1 MISIRDVFKIG
12 AGPSSSHT
20 MGPERASIMFKEAY
34 PTLKSV
40 KCTLFGSLA
49 LTGKGHLTDWIIEK
63 TLSPVPVEFKWNY
76 TESNIGHENTM
87 QFDGILEDGTEVSW
101 TIYSIGGGDVKIIG
115 FDQEAEV
122 RDVYPHNN
130 FTDISKYCDQNEISY
145 FEYVMEFE
153 PEVIE
158 HLTKVWDVMKKA
170 LYNGVKTDGKIPGEL
185 GVIRRAKTLF
195 ESDSKHMRLEAY
207 AYAVNEE
214 NASGGQ
220 IVTAPT
226 CGAAGVLP
234 AILKYYQDDLDL
246 FDEQVIEGLAVA
258 GLLGAVVKQNAT
270 VSGAEG
276 GCQAEVGT
284 ATAMAAGA
292 AAYLNGCSNRI
303 IEAAAEIGLE
313 HQIGLTCDPVLG
325 YVQVPCIQRNAVG
338 AGKAKTAFKIAQAT
352 ASDEQIYFDTI
363 VDVMYET
370 GKDMAAEYRETSLGG
385 LAKLYKNR
393 LKEDENKQ

>member
-1 MISIRDVFKIG
+1 MISQRDVFKIG

-20 MGPERASIMFKEAY
+20 MGPERASIMFKKAY
-34 PTLKSV
+34 PNLKSV
-40 KCTLFGSLA
+40 RCTLFGSLA

-63 TLSPVPVEFKWNY
+63 TLSPVPVEFIWNY
-76 TESNIGHENTM
+76 TASNIGHENTM
-87 QFDGILEDGTEVSW
+87 MFNGLLEDGSEIEW
-101 TIYSIGGGDVKIIG
+101 TIYSIGGGDVKVIG
-115 FDQEAEV
+115 YDAKSAEL
-122 RDVYPHNN
+122 DVYPHNN
-130 FTDISKYCDQNEISY
+130 FTEISEYCEQKNISY
-145 FEYVMEFE
+145 FEYVLEFE
-153 PEVIE
+153 PDVVA
-158 HLTKVWDVMKKA
+158 HLTKVWDVMKSA
-170 LYNGVKTDGKIPGEL
+170 IYRGVTTDGTIPGEL
-185 GVIRRAKTLF
+185 GVKRRAKTLF

-246 FDEQVIEGLAVA
+246 FDEQVVEGLAVA
-258 GLLGAVVKQNAT
+258 GLLGAVVKHNAT

-292 AAYLNGCSNRI
+292 AAYLNGCSNRQ

-352 ASDEQIYFDTI
+352 GDDDQIYFDTI

-393 LKEDENKQ
+393 LNEGK

>member
-1 MISIRDVFKIG
+1 MISQKDVFKIG

-20 MGPERASIMFKEAY
+20 MGPERASIMFKQAY

-63 TLSPVPVEFKWNY
+63 SLAPVPVEFVWNY
-76 TESNIGHENTM
+76 LESNIGHENTM
-87 QFDGILEDGTEVSW
+87 MFEGTLEDDTVIEW
-101 TIYSIGGGDVKIIG
+101 TIYSIGGGDVKIVG
-115 FDQEAEV
+115 FENEDPAV
-122 RDVYPHNN
+122 DVYPHNT
-130 FTDISKYCDQNEISY
+130 FTEISEYCESKNISY
-145 FEYVMEFE
+145 FDYVMEFE

-158 HLTKVWDVMKKA
+158 HLTKVWDVMKSA
-170 LYNGVKTDGKIPGEL
+170 IYRGITADGKIPGEL
-185 GVIRRAKTLF
+185 GVTRRAKALF
-195 ESDSKHMRLEAY
+195 NTDSKHMRLEAY

-234 AILKYYQDDLDL
+234 AVLKYYQDDLDL

-258 GLLGAVVKQNAT
+258 GLLGAVVKHNAT
-270 VSGAEG
+270 ISGAEG

-292 AAYLNGCSNRI
+292 AAYLNGCNNRQ

-352 ASDEQIYFDTI
+352 ASEEQVYFDTI
-363 VDVMYET
+363 VEVMYET

-393 LKEDENKQ
+393 LKEDKENK

>member
-1 MISIRDVFKIG
+1 MISQKDVYKIG

-20 MGPERASIMFKEAY
+20 MGPERASLMLKEAY
-34 PTLKSV
+34 PNIKSV

-49 LTGKGHLTDWIIEK
+49 LTGKGHLTDWIIK
-63 TLSPVPVEFKWNY
+63 KSLSPIPVEFIWNY
-76 TESNIGHENTM
+76 TESNIGHENTLM
-87 QFDGILEDGTEVSW
+87 FDATLEDGSEVQW
-101 TIYSIGGGDVKIIG
+101 TVYSIGGGDVKVIG
-115 FDQEAEV
+115 YEEESIKEA
-122 RDVYPHNN
+122 YPHDN
-130 FTDISKYCDQNEISY
+130 FTQISDYCLENNLSY
-145 FEYVMEFE
+145 FDYVMEFE
-153 PEVIE
+153 PDILE
-158 HLTKVWDVMKKA
+158 HLNEVWSVMKKA
-170 LYNGVKTDGKIPGEL
+170 IYRGIKTEGKIPGEL
-185 GVIRRAKTLF
+185 GVERRAKALF
-195 ESDSKHMRLEAY
+195 ESNDEDMRLEAY

-226 CGAAGVLP
+226 CGASGVLP
-234 AILKYYQDDLDL
+234 AILKYYQDELDL
-246 FDEQVIEGLAVA
+246 FDEQIVEALAVA
-258 GLLGAVVKQNAT
+258 GLLGAVVKYNAT

-292 AAYLNGCSNRI
+292 AAYLNGCNNRQ

-338 AGKAKTAFKIAQAT
+338 ASKAKTAFKIAQAT
-352 ASDEQIYFDTI
+352 ADNEHVYFDTI
-363 VDVMYET
+363 VEVMYET
-370 GKDMAAEYRETSLGG
+370 GKDMATEYRETSLGG

-393 LKEDENKQ
+393 LKDNKK

>member
-1 MISIRDVFKIG
+1 MKSQKDVFKIG

-20 MGPERASIMFKEAY
+20 MGPERASLMFKEKY

-63 TLSPVPVEFKWNY
+63 SLAPVPVEFVWNY

-87 QFDGILEDGTEVSW
+87 VFEGTLSDETIEKW
-101 TIYSIGGGDVKIIG
+101 TIYSIGGGDVEI
-115 FDQEAEV
+115 AELETKEEDL
-122 RDVYPHNN
+122 DVYPHNN
-130 FTDISKYCDQNEISY
+130 FTEISKYCEDNDMTY
-145 FEYVMEFE
+145 FDYVMKYE
-153 PEVIE
+153 PGVIE
-158 HLTKVWDVMKKA
+158 HLTKVWEVMKHA
-170 LYNGVKTDGKIPGEL
+170 IYRGIKTEGKIPGEL
-185 GVIRRAKTLF
+185 GVTRRAKTLF

-246 FDEQVIEGLAVA
+246 FDEQIIEGLAVA
-258 GLLGAVVKQNAT
+258 GLLGAVVKHNAT
-270 VSGAEG
+270 ISGAEG

-292 AAYLNGCSNRI
+292 AAYLNGCNNRQ

-325 YVQVPCIQRNAVG
+325 FVQVPCIQRNAVG

-352 ASDEQIYFDTI
+352 AKDEQIYFDTI

-393 LKEDENKQ
+393 LNEK

>member
-1 MISIRDVFKIG
+1 MISQRDVFKIG

-20 MGPERASIMFKEAY
+20 MGPERASIMFKDAY

-49 LTGKGHLTDWIIEK
+49 LTGRGHLTDWIIEK
-63 TLSPVPVEFKWNY
+63 SLAPVPVEFVWNY

-87 QFDGILEDGTEVSW
+87 MFDGVLEDGTEISW
-101 TIYSIGGGDVKIIG
+101 TIYSIGGGDVKIVG
-115 FDQEAEV
+115 FDQEQEQL
-122 RDVYPHNN
+122 DVYPHNN
-130 FTDISKYCDQNEISY
+130 FTEISEY
-145 FEYVMEFE
+145 CESKGISYYDYVMEFE
-153 PEVIE
+153 PDVIE
-158 HLTKVWDVMKKA
+158 HLTNVWNVMKDAIKR
-170 LYNGVKTDGKIPGEL
+170 GISTEGKIPGEL
-185 GVIRRAKTLF
+185 GVVRRAKALY
-195 ESDSKHMRLEAY
+195 ESDSSQMRLEAY
-207 AYAVNEE
+207 GYAVNEE

-234 AILKYYQDDLDL
+234 AILKYYQDELEL
-246 FDEQVIEGLAVA
+246 SDEKVIEGLAVA
-258 GLLGAVVKQNAT
+258 GLLGAVVKNNAT
-270 VSGAEG
+270 ISGAEG

-292 AAYLNGCSNRI
+292 AAYLNGCTNRQ

-352 ASDEQIYFDTI
+352 ADEEQVYFDTI

-393 LKEDENKQ
+393 LKEDK

>member
-1 MISIRDVFKIG
+1 MKSQRDVFKIG

-20 MGPERASIMFKEAY
+20 MGPERASLMLKEAY
-34 PTLKSV
+34 PNLAKV

-63 TLSPVPVEFKWNY
+63 SLSPIPVEFVWNY
-76 TESNIGHENTM
+76 TASNIGHENTM
-87 QFDGILEDGTEVSW
+87 MFDAELADGTAIQW

-115 FDQEAEV
+115 YDSTSEDLE
-122 RDVYPHNN
+122 VYPHNN
-130 FTDISKYCDQNEISY
+130 FTEISEYCAEKEISY
-145 FEYVMEFE
+145 FDYVMEFE
-153 PEVIE
+153 PEVLT
-158 HLTKVWDVMKKA
+158 HLTKVWDVMKSA
-170 LYNGVKTDGKIPGEL
+170 IYRGVKTDGTIPGEL
-185 GVIRRAKTLF
+185 GVKRRAKTLF

-258 GLLGAVVKQNAT
+258 GLLGAVVKHNAT

-292 AAYLNGCSNRI
+292 AAYLNGCSNRQ

-338 AGKAKTAFKIAQAT
+338 ASKAKTAFKIAQAT
-352 ASDEQIYFDTI
+352 AEEEQIYFDTI
-363 VDVMYET
+363 VEVMYET

-393 LKEDENKQ
+393 LKQDD

>member
-1 MISIRDVFKIG
+1 MISIKDVFKIG

-20 MGPERASIMFKEAY
+20 MGPERASLMFKAAY
-34 PTLKSV
+34 PTLASV

-63 TLSPVPVEFKWNY
+63 SLSPVPVEFVWNY
-76 TESNIGHENTM
+76 LESNIGHENTM
-87 QFDGILEDGTEVSW
+87 MFNGVLEDGTEVEW

-115 FDQEAEV
+115 FDQEETPK
-122 RDVYPHNN
+122 DVYPHNT
-130 FTDISKYCDQNEISY
+130 FTEISDYCQLNNLSY
-145 FEYVMEFE
+145 FDYIMEFE
-153 PEVIE
+153 PEVLE
-158 HLTKVWDVMKKA
+158 HLTDVWNVMKKA
-170 LYNGVKTDGKIPGEL
+170 IYRGINCDGKIPGEL
-185 GVIRRAKTLF
+185 GVIRRAKALF
-195 ESDSKHMRLEAY
+195 NSDSKHMRLEAY

-292 AAYLNGCSNRI
+292 AAYLNGCNNRQ

-352 ASDEQIYFDTI
+352 ANDEQIYFDTI
-363 VDVMYET
+363 VEVMYQT

-393 LKEDENKQ
+393 LKEMNKEL

>member
-1 MISIRDVFKIG
+1 MISQRDVFKIG

-20 MGPERASIMFKEAY
+20 MGPERASKMLKEEY
-34 PTLKSV
+34 PNLKSV

-49 LTGKGHLTDWIIEK
+49 LTGKGHLTDYIIEK
-63 TLSPVPVEFKWNY
+63 TLAPIPTTFIWNY

-87 QFDGILEDGTEVSW
+87 QFDAILDDDTTVSW
-101 TIYSIGGGDVKIIG
+101 TIYSIGGGDVKIVG
-115 FDQEAEV
+115 HDLETEDL
-122 RDVYPHNN
+122 DVYPHNN
-130 FTDISKYCDQNEISY
+130 FTEITNYCNEKNISY
-145 FEYVMEFE
+145 YDYVVEFE

-158 HLTKVWDVMKKA
+158 HLNQVWDVMKKA
-170 LYNGVKTDGKIPGEL
+170 IYRGIRAKGLIPGEL
-185 GVIRRAKTLF
+185 GVKKRAKTLYQ
-195 ESDSKHMRLEAY
+195 SDSKHMRLEAY

-246 FDEQVIEGLAVA
+246 FDEQVVEGLAVA

-292 AAYLNGCSNRI
+292 AAYLNGCNNRQ

-325 YVQVPCIQRNAVG
+325 FVQVPCIQRNAVG
-338 AGKAKTAFKIAQAT
+338 AGKAKTAFKIAEAT
-352 ASDEQIYFDTI
+352 GDDEHVYFDTI
-363 VDVMYET
+363 VKVMYET

-393 LKEDENKQ
+393 LSDIENE

>member
-1 MISIRDVFKIG
+1 MKSQKDVFKIG

-20 MGPERASIMFKEAY
+20 MGPERATIMFKQAY
-34 PTLKSV
+34 PQLKSV
-40 KCTLFGSLA
+40 KCYLYGSLA

-63 TLSPVPVEFKWNY
+63 TFDQIPVEFVWDLKEKNLK
-76 TESNIGHENTM
+76 HENSM
-87 QFDGILEDGTEVSW
+87 KFVGTLADNETVSW
-101 TIYSIGGGDVKIIG
+101 MIQSIGGGDVVIEGYDNESQI
-115 FDQEAEV
+115 A
-122 RDVYPHNN
+122 DVYPHNN
-130 FTDISKYCDQNEISY
+130 FTEISKYCEDNDLTY

-158 HLTKVWDVMKKA
+158 HLNEVWRVMKKA
-170 LYNGVKTDGKIPGEL
+170 IYRGIKNDGLVPGEL
-185 GVIRRAKTLF
+185 GVKRRAKQLF

-246 FDEQVIEGLAVA
+246 FDEQIVEGLAVA

-292 AAYLNGCSNRI
+292 AAYLNGCNNRQ

-325 YVQVPCIQRNAVG
+325 FVQVPCIQRNAVG

-352 ASDEQIYFDTI
+352 AEDEQIYFDTI
-363 VDVMYET
+363 VEVMYET
-370 GKDMAAEYRETSLGG
+370 GKDMAVEYRETAMGG

-393 LKEDENKQ
+393 NKELNK

>member
-1 MISIRDVFKIG
+1 MKSQKDVYKIG

-20 MGPERASIMFKEAY
+20 MGPERASLMFKQAY
-34 PTLKSV
+34 PQLKNV

-63 TLSPVPVEFKWNY
+63 TLAPIKVEFIWNY

-87 QFDGILEDGTEVSW
+87 EFEGELVDGQVVKW
-101 TIYSIGGGDVKIIG
+101 TIYSIGGGDVEIIG
-115 FDQEAEV
+115 YDQEAEIK
-122 RDVYPHNN
+122 DVYPHNT
-130 FTDISKYCDQNEISY
+130 FTEIS
-145 FEYVMEFE
+145 EYCEANNLSYYDYVIEFE
-153 PEVIE
+153 PEIVE
-158 HLTKVWDVMKKA
+158 HLTNVWNVMKKA
-170 LYNGVKTDGKIPGEL
+170 IYRGIKTEGKVPGEL
-185 GVIRRAKTLF
+185 GVKRRAKALF
-195 ESDSKHMRLEAY
+195 ESDSRHMRLEAY

-258 GLLGAVVKQNAT
+258 GLLGAVVKHNAT
-270 VSGAEG
+270 ISGAEG

-292 AAYLNGCSNRI
+292 AAYLNGCNNRQ

-338 AGKAKTAFKIAQAT
+338 AGKAKTAFKIAQET
-352 ASDEQIYFDTI
+352 ANDEQIYFDTI
-363 VDVMYET
+363 VEVMYET

-393 LKEDENKQ
+393 LNDNN

>member
-1 MISIRDVFKIG
+1 MISQRDVFKIG

-20 MGPERASIMFKEAY
+20 MGPERASKMLKQAY
-34 PTLKSV
+34 PTLKRV

-49 LTGKGHLTDWIIEK
+49 LTGKGHLTDWIIK
-63 TLSPVPVEFKWNY
+63 DTLAPIPVEFVWNY

-87 QFDGILEDGTEVSW
+87 MFNGELEDGTTFEWV
-101 TIYSIGGGDVKIIG
+101 IYSIGGGDVKIVG
-115 FDQEAEV
+115 YDQEQTSV
-122 RDVYPHNN
+122 DVYPHNT
-130 FTDISKYCDQNEISY
+130 FTEISEYCAQNNLSY
-145 FEYVMEFE
+145 FDYVMKFE
-153 PEVIE
+153 PEVID
-158 HLTKVWDVMKKA
+158 HLTVVWDVMKRA
-170 LYNGVKTDGKIPGEL
+170 IYRGVTTDGKIPGEL
-185 GVIRRAKTLF
+185 GVTRRAKSLF
-195 ESDSKHMRLEAY
+195 ESNSRHMRLEAY

-246 FDEQVIEGLAVA
+246 FDEQVVEGLAVA
-258 GLLGAVVKQNAT
+258 GLLGAVVKNNAT

-292 AAYLNGCSNRI
+292 AAYLNGCNNRQ

-338 AGKAKTAFKIAQAT
+338 AGKAKTAFKIAEAT
-352 ASDEQIYFDTI
+352 AGEEQIYFDTI
-363 VDVMYET
+363 VDVMYQT

-393 LKEDENKQ
+393 LKDEK